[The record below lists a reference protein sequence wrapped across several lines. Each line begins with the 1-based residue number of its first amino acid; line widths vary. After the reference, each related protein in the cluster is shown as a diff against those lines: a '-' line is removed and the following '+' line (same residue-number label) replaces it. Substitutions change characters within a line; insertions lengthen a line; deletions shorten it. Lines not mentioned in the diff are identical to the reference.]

1 MTHLRLVHCLIR
13 SSTKSPL
20 LPPTA
25 PMTASQPTSGLP
37 NAIRKSTSL
46 FHRALPPSPARNSRQ
61 RRPRDNHLLMIQSLG
76 RLEWQ
81 EAYGYGKRALV
92 ETTMG
97 RFKAIIGPKLRAR
110 DPRGQQAEANA
121 AVAVLNRMLSAGR
134 PNSVRTSA
142 AAV

>member
-1 MTHLRLVHCLIR
+1 
-13 SSTKSPL
+13 
-20 LPPTA
+20 
-25 PMTASQPTSGLP
+25 
-37 NAIRKSTSL
+37 
-46 FHRALPPSPARNSRQ
+46 
-61 RRPRDNHLLMIQSLG
+61 
-76 RLEWQ
+76 
-81 EAYGYGKRALV
+81 
-92 ETTMG
+92 MG